1 MLASFQIPNRF
12 FPAEG
17 AATDMAGVDRASL
30 WGKVHAV
37 REGGG
42 AIGPRGG

>member
-1 MLASFQIPNRF
+1 MLASFQIPNRL

-17 AATDMAGVDRASL
+17 AATDMAGADWASQ
-30 WGKVHAV
+30 WGEVHAV
-37 REGGG
+37 RQGGG

>member
-17 AATDMAGVDRASL
+17 AATDMAGADWASQ
-30 WGKVHAV
+30 WGEVHAV
-37 REGGG
+37 RQGGG